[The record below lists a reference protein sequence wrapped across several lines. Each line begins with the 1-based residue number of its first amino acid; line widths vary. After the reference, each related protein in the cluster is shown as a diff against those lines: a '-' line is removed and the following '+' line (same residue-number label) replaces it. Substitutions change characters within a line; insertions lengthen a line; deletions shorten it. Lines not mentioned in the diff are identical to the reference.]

1 MKDVIWEPYG
11 DYLNKSNITRFMK
24 RHGIESYRE
33 LIDRSISDIEWFWD
47 VALKDLNVEWYQPY
61 EKLLDASGGL
71 PWTKWFIGGKINIAH
86 NCLDRHAKS
95 SRKDNIALIWEG
107 DSGEVRKLTYGEMW
121 QTVNQL
127 ANGLKGIDVKRG
139 DRVGIYMPMIPEI
152 VIALFACFKIGA
164 VAIPIFSGF
173 GASAL
178 ATRLEDGEAKV
189 IFTADGFVR
198 RGQQGELKKKVDEAT
213 SKVSC
218 IEHVIVYKRC
228 GIQIPW
234 DDHKDI
240 WWHDLID
247 GHSTICKTERMEAED
262 TALVLYSSG
271 TTGKPKGTVHT
282 HAGCLAQ
289 MSKEVGYYCDL
300 RNEDIF
306 FWLTDIGWM
315 MGPWEMIGVQHFG
328 GTYLIFEGVPD
339 YPAPDRLWDIVE
351 RHGVTILGL
360 SPTVVRSLMRHGEEW
375 VKKHDI
381 SRLRLLGSTGEVWDT
396 ESYLWYFE
404 KIGGKRCPIINISG
418 GTEIVGCFL
427 SPLPIIPLKPCTL
440 GGPGLGMDVDVF
452 NEDGKPVRGDIGYL
466 VCKKPS
472 PSMTKGFLNDPDR
485 YLQTYFSKWQDV
497 WFHGDWA
504 RIDDDGYW
512 FLHGRT
518 DDTIKI
524 GGKRIGPAEIE
535 TALLGHK
542 SVCEAAVIGV
552 PHEIK
557 GEGIICF
564 VVLKPGIEPTER
576 LHQELKN
583 KVVEDMGK
591 AFRPEDVRFVRGI
604 PKTRSGKIIRGLI
617 KKKFLGQE
625 IGDAASVENPEVLEE
640 ISRAS

>member
-1 MKDVIWEPYG
+1 MEGIIWEPYG
-11 DYLNKSNITRFMK
+11 DYLNKSNIARFMK
-24 RHGIESYRE
+24 RHSIESYRE
-33 LIDRSISDIEWFWD
+33 LIDRSTSDIEWFWD
-47 VALKDLNVEWYQPY
+47 AALKDLNLEWYQPY
-61 EKLLDASGGL
+61 EKLLDTSKGL
-71 PWTKWFIGGKINIAH
+71 PWARWFIGGKINIAH

-127 ANGLKGIDVKRG
+127 ANGLKSIGGKKG
-139 DRVGIYMPMIPEI
+139 DRVGIYMPMVPEI

-234 DDHKDI
+234 DSRKDI

-247 GHSTICKTERMEAED
+247 SQSTLCETERMEAED

-328 GTYLIFEGVPD
+328 GTYMIFEGVPD
-339 YPAPDRLWDIVE
+339 YPKPDRLWDIVE

-404 KIGGKRCPIINISG
+404 KVGGKRCPIINISG

-452 NEDGKPVRGDIGYL
+452 DEDGKPVMGDIGYL
-466 VCKKPS
+466 VCKKPA

-485 YLQTYFSKWQDV
+485 YLKTYFSKWHGV

-535 TALLGHK
+535 TALLGQK
-542 SVCEAAVIGV
+542 SVSEAAVIGV

-576 LHQELKN
+576 LHQELKD

-591 AFRPEDVRFVRGI
+591 AFRPEDVRFVRVL
-604 PKTRSGKIIRGLI
+604 PKTRSGKIIRSLI
-617 KKKFLGQE
+617 KKRFLGQE
-625 IGDAASVENPEVLEE
+625 IGDATSVENPEALEE